1 MKQLLH
7 KTGKCQ
13 SLLPCDSLSWWSKMS
28 ARKSD
33 LTFHLSF
40 FSIDM
45 VTSGSKLTWLSR
57 NDSLLNLDKLA
68 VISIFPL
75 RVAVSIIGAD
85 ALNSSNDFMSVTV
98 VVCGYGGDDLG
109 KNL

>member
-1 MKQLLH
+1 
-7 KTGKCQ
+7 
-13 SLLPCDSLSWWSKMS
+13 MS
-28 ARKSD
+28 ASTSD
-33 LTFHLSF
+33 LTFRFSF

-45 VTSGSKLTWLSR
+45 VTSGTKLTWLSR

-75 RVAVSIIGAD
+75 RGAVSIIGAD

-98 VVCGYGGDDLG
+98 VVCGYGGDDLSKIYSEG
-109 KNL
+109 EIAKRMALLEILHVAERYFSLV